1 MGSAEYRTSKRL
13 YVYKLY
19 RVKFVQDENLKLLG
33 NFLRAKRQLIQPEMI
48 GLSKPLRSRSKG
60 LRREDVA
67 YKAGIST
74 IWYAQIERGQALGIS
89 SQVLSAIAEVLL
101 LCASEQQYIYQLAH
115 LLSNETATIPD
126 HITVTTAKT
135 QRLLH
140 QLNPLP
146 ALLQNESLDIINA
159 NTAFD
164 QMVGFPLSQMAPDKR
179 NYLKLTIEN
188 SAWQRFLM
196 IDSDAKLEEQIYR
209 MAGFLR
215 KTLARHSHNEKLKN
229 KIDEFIASS
238 AFFSAAWDSNIVQQ
252 PEEALY
258 RYHHA
263 SLGALNLEKQIWWN
277 VDGQSNYRMNIYY
290 PQDSRDEQR
299 LADLLA

>member
-19 RVKFVQDENLKLLG
+19 RAKFVQDENLKLLG
-33 NFLRAKRQLIQPEMI
+33 DFLRAKRQLIQPETI

-89 SQVLSAIAEVLL
+89 FQVLSSIAEVLQ

-115 LLSNETATIPD
+115 LPRDETATIPT
-126 HITVTTAKT
+126 HVTTAKT
-135 QRLLH
+135 QRLLY
-140 QLNPLP
+140 QLNPFP

-164 QMVGFPLSQMAPDKR
+164 QMVGFPLSQIVPDER

-196 IDSDAKLEEQIYR
+196 IDSEAKLEEQIYR

-215 KTLARHSHNEKLKN
+215 KTLASHSHNEKLKN

-238 AFFSAAWDSNIVQQ
+238 AIFSAAWDSNIVQQ
-252 PEEALY
+252 PEEVLY

-263 SLGALNLEKQIWWN
+263 SLGELNLEKQIWWN

-290 PQDSRDEQR
+290 PQDSGDEQR